1 MRNLAQPQDRM
12 GTVGKREINVAERS
26 EGRCCGRCAEFFL
39 SPTRHFLGFFLL
51 LSLLPY
57 ALASSAT
64 KPSKHPLPGRS
75 QRKNIILVTLDTTRA
90 DRMGFL
96 GSNRGLTPNLD
107 TVASRAVIFTR
118 AYAQVPLTTPSH
130 AVLLT
135 GTYPQF
141 NHVRTLG
148 TNLADDLP
156 DMPELLHEH
165 GYHTAA
171 FIGAMILDPRNR
183 MALGFNRGFE
193 VYDGNFHTRKTGE
206 SRYGSEERRA
216 GDVLASALKWL
227 RRRKPGP
234 FFMWLHFYDPHD
246 PYDPPSPFKEKYASA
261 PYDGEIAYTDS
272 VLGEFFKALRDQD
285 LYDSSLIAIA
295 ADHGEAFGE
304 HGEERH
310 GVLLYDETIHVPLLM
325 KMPSEEFAGVKIDSR
340 VGLVDVGPTL
350 LQAASIDVPSAMQG
364 KTLLPLIQGGGEGK
378 QAPAH
383 EKDRAVYSE
392 SDYAHENLG
401 WSELHA
407 WRTGKY
413 LYVRAPKRELYD
425 QSSDPGAVQ
434 NVASS
439 AVAVA
444 DTLDSQLSSF
454 LEKTSD
460 APKGA
465 GKLDPAQME
474 KLRALGY
481 MGSDMGNTRSAG
493 ANLIDPKDRIEVAN
507 RLGRDLVDMEED
519 RFDQAIADLRDM
531 ADHQSDV
538 PQVYLELGQALNH
551 VKRYQEAIPF
561 LRTAASKA
569 PDASSPYYQ
578 LGVAYVNLEQY
589 RNALEA
595 MQAAV
600 VRNPNSPQYHL
611 RVAYLQNQLLNLP
624 EAEKEYKKTL
634 ELDPEYFE
642 AHLEYGKMLALAG
655 RINAALA
662 QLAEAEKLRPESPEP
677 HASLAEI
684 YAQIGEEAKANRER
698 ALAQRL
704 TENRAP

>member
-1 MRNLAQPQDRM
+1 MQYFRW
-12 GTVGKREINVAERS
+12 
-26 EGRCCGRCAEFFL
+26 
-39 SPTRHFLGFFLL
+39 FLL
-51 LSLLPY
+51 LVGLLPC
-57 ALASSAT
+57 ALASNTSKSSAI
-64 KPSKHPLPGRS
+64 SARS
-75 QRKNIILVTLDTTRA
+75 QRKNIILITLDTTRA

-107 TVASRAVIFTR
+107 AVASKSVIFTR

-141 NHVRTLG
+141 NHVRALG
-148 TNLADDLP
+148 STLADNLP
-156 DMPELLHEH
+156 NMPELLHEH

-193 VYDGNFHTRKTGE
+193 VYDGDFHSRKRGE

-216 GDVLASALKWL
+216 GSVVASARKWL
-227 RRRKPGP
+227 SHRKPGP

-272 VLGEFFKALRDQD
+272 VLGELFKALRNQN
-285 LYDSSLIAIA
+285 LYDNSLIAIA

-310 GVLLYDETIHVPLLM
+310 GVLLYDETIHVPLLI
-325 KMPSEEFAGVKIDSR
+325 KMPSEEFAGVRIESR
-340 VGLVDVGPTL
+340 VGLVDVAPTL
-350 LQAASIDVPSAMQG
+350 LQAASIGIPPAMQG
-364 KTLLPLIQGGGEGK
+364 KSLLALIQAGREGK
-378 QAPAH
+378 PRPVG
-383 EKDRAVYSE
+383 ETDRAIYSE

-401 WSELHA
+401 WSELHS
-407 WRTGKY
+407 WRAGKY

-425 QSSDPGAVQ
+425 QTSDPGAVR
-434 NVASS
+434 NMASS

-444 DTLDSQLSSF
+444 DTLDAQLSSF

-460 APKGA
+460 TTKAG

-481 MGSDMGNTRSAG
+481 MGSDMGNTKSGG
-493 ANLIDPKDRIEVAN
+493 ANLIDPKDRIEIAN

-519 RFDQAIADLRDM
+519 RFNEAIADLRDM
-531 ADHQSDV
+531 VDHQSDV
-538 PQVYLELGQALNH
+538 PQVYLELGQALIH

-561 LRTAASKA
+561 LRTAAEKA
-569 PDASSPYYQ
+569 PDVSSPYYQ

-600 VRNPNSPQYHL
+600 TRSPNSPQYHL
-611 RVAYLQNQLLNLP
+611 RVAYLENQLLNLP
-624 EAEKEYKKTL
+624 EAEKEYKKAL

-642 AHLEYGKMLALAG
+642 AHLEYGKSLELQG
-655 RINAALA
+655 RMNAALA
-662 QLAEAEKLRPESPEP
+662 EFAEAAKLRPDSPEP
-677 HASLAEI
+677 HTSLAEI
-684 YAQIGEEAKANRER
+684 YAQIGEVGKANRER
-698 ALAQRL
+698 ALVERL
-704 TENRAP
+704 TEDRAP

>member
-1 MRNLAQPQDRM
+1 M
-12 GTVGKREINVAERS
+12 AERS
-26 EGRCCGRCAEFFL
+26 EGRSWRWRAKLL
-39 SPTRHFLGFFLL
+39 SSPMRYFRGFLL
-51 LSLLPY
+51 LISLLP
-57 ALASSAT
+57 
-64 KPSKHPLPGRS
+64 HPLAGDNRKPGNQAPAGRS
-75 QRKNIILVTLDTTRA
+75 QPKNIILITLDTTRA

-96 GSNRGLTPNLD
+96 GSSRGLTPNLD
-107 TVASRAVIFTR
+107 ALASKGVVFTR

-141 NHVRTLG
+141 NHVRALGSTL
-148 TNLADDLP
+148 TDNLP
-156 DMPELLHEH
+156 DMPETLHEH
-165 GYHTAA
+165 GYRTAA

-193 VYDGNFHTRKTGE
+193 VYDGNFHTRKRGE

-216 GDVLASALKWL
+216 GEVVASALKWL

-272 VLGEFFKALRDQD
+272 VLGEFFKALRDQN
-285 LYDSSLIAIA
+285 LYDNCLIAIG

-310 GVLLYDETIHVPLLM
+310 GVLLYDETIHVPLLI
-325 KMPSEEFAGVKIDSR
+325 KMPSAEFAGVRVESR
-340 VGLVDVGPTL
+340 VGLVDVAPTL
-350 LQAASIDVPSAMQG
+350 LQAVSIGVSPAMQG
-364 KTLLPLIQGGGEGK
+364 KSLLTLIQAGKEGK
-378 QAPAH
+378 QRPAG
-383 EKDRAVYSE
+383 ETDRAIYSE
-392 SDYAHENLG
+392 SDYAHQNLG
-401 WSELHA
+401 WSELHS
-407 WRTGKY
+407 WRAGKY
-413 LYVRAPKRELYD
+413 LYVRAPKRELYE
-425 QSSDPGAVQ
+425 QTSDPGAVK
-434 NVASS
+434 NLASS

-444 DTLDSQLSSF
+444 DTLDAQLSSF

-460 APKGA
+460 APKAA

-481 MGSDMGNTRSAG
+481 MGSDMGNVKSGG
-493 ANLIDPKDRIEVAN
+493 AVLIDPKDKIEIAN
-507 RLGRDLVDMEED
+507 RLSRDLVDMEED
-519 RFDQAIADLRDM
+519 RFDEAIADLRDM

-538 PQVYLELGQALNH
+538 PQVYLELGQALIH

-561 LRTAASKA
+561 LRTAAAKA

-600 VRNPNSPQYHL
+600 TRNPSSPQCHL
-611 RVAYLQNQLLNLP
+611 RVAYLENQLLNLP
-624 EAEKEYKKTL
+624 EAEKEYKKTI
-634 ELDPEYFE
+634 ELDPDYFE
-642 AHLEYGKMLALAG
+642 AHLEYGKSLELQG
-655 RINAALA
+655 RVDAALA
-662 QLAEAEKLRPESPEP
+662 EFAEAAKLRPDSPEP
-677 HASLAEI
+677 HTALAEV
-684 YAQIGEEAKANRER
+684 YTQIGEVTKANRER
-698 ALAQRL
+698 GLAQRL
-704 TENRAP
+704 TENPNRAP